1 MGVKNILRVHD
12 SIGKCFENDLCKLCG
27 CNFWRQSVADEMRLK
42 QQLAFFY
49 AKIAGSSLS
58 SEPRKKDLNYVPALG
73 CGVMQSLAVTSPD
86 ETHGFKTKG
95 DRYNQQREKNHHA
108 RHDLKE

>member
-1 MGVKNILRVHD
+1 MGAKNILRVHD

-27 CNFWRQSVADEMRLK
+27 CNFWSQSVGDEMRLK

-49 AKIAGSSLS
+49 ANFSTRTNDSGQA
-58 SEPRKKDLNYVPALG
+58 KKDLNYVPALG

-86 ETHGFKTKG
+86 E
-95 DRYNQQREKNHHA
+95 NMA
-108 RHDLKE
+108 

>member
-86 ETHGFKTKG
+86 ETHGFQTKG
-95 DRYNQQREKNHHA
+95 DR
-108 RHDLKE
+108 

>member
-27 CNFWRQSVADEMRLK
+27 CNFWRHTYADEMRLK

-49 AKIAGSSLS
+49 ANFSTRNPIQRQ
-58 SEPRKKDLNYVPALG
+58 EKKDLNYVPALG

-86 ETHGFKTKG
+86 E
-95 DRYNQQREKNHHA
+95 NMA
-108 RHDLKE
+108 

>member
-27 CNFWRQSVADEMRLK
+27 CNFWSQPFGDEMRLK

-49 AKIAGSSLS
+49 AKISKPS
-58 SEPRKKDLNYVPALG
+58 RALG
-73 CGVMQSLAVTSPD
+73 QGKRTSCQAKRTSTMSQGPQLCPSLGVWCHAVTCC
-86 ETHGFKTKG
+86 
-95 DRYNQQREKNHHA
+95 
-108 RHDLKE
+108 DLS

>member
-1 MGVKNILRVHD
+1 MGAKNILRVHG

-27 CNFWRQSVADEMRLK
+27 CNFWSQPFGDEMRLK

-49 AKIAGSSLS
+49 AKIFDSVSQFSAKEKG
-58 SEPRKKDLNYVPALG
+58 LNYVPALG

-86 ETHGFKTKG
+86 ETHGFQTKG
-95 DRYNQQREKNHHA
+95 DR
-108 RHDLKE
+108 

>member
-27 CNFWRQSVADEMRLK
+27 CNFWRHTYADEMRLK

-49 AKIAGSSLS
+49 ANCSTRS
-58 SEPRKKDLNYVPALG
+58 KKSGQGKGASTMSQPW
-73 CGVMQSLAVTSPD
+73 GVVSCSHL
-86 ETHGFKTKG
+86 
-95 DRYNQQREKNHHA
+95 
-108 RHDLKE
+108 L